1 MTAISKTAHKAP
13 EAHVTEAP
21 LDMQA
26 GDPKAAKWL
35 FAQGCTFHLGVVDL
49 ENLPAADRPEIAFAG
64 RSNCGK
70 SSLLNALVGQKALAR
85 VSNRPGRT
93 QELNFFALAG
103 RLATDGLGV
112 MWLVDMPGYGYARE
126 AKHKIAA
133 WNRLTMAYVKARPN
147 LRRVFL
153 LIDARHGLKENDM
166 DIIGALDAAA
176 VSYQLVLTKADKPK
190 KPALDACL
198 AGVQKALAKHPAAH
212 PQVLTT
218 SSHHNIGIDS
228 VRAEIAALV
237 NLAILGYKE

>member
-1 MTAISKTAHKAP
+1 MTAINATVHKTQTLP
-13 EAHVTEAP
+13 M
-21 LDMQA
+21 MQA
-26 GDPKAAKWL
+26 SDSKAAKWL
-35 FAQGCTFHLGVVDL
+35 FAQGCTFHLGVADL
-49 ENLPAADRPEIAFAG
+49 ANLPPADRHEIAFAG

-93 QELNFFALAG
+93 QELNFFSLAG
-103 RLATDGLGV
+103 RLSTDGLGV

-133 WNRLTMAYVKARPN
+133 WHRLTMDYVKARPN

-153 LIDARHGLKENDM
+153 LVDARHALKENDM
-166 DIIGALDAAA
+166 EIIKTLDAAA
-176 VSYQLVLTKADKPK
+176 VSYQLVLTKADKCK

-198 AGVQKALAKHPAAH
+198 AGVAKALAKHPAAH

-218 SSHHNIGIDS
+218 SSHHNIGIDIL
-228 VRAEIAALV
+228 RAEIAALV
-237 NLAILGYKE
+237 NLAILGYKA